1 MPTLRAT
8 HPAVADYFF
17 PTGETLAGEELEPP
31 ALSDVLHG
39 VRVASD
45 AVMVMPHTCD
55 FYGLEK
61 GRAHRDRL
69 VARVHRLTGSDI
81 QNAELLR
88 SGEGFG
94 HTFFLPSWQDP
105 TDAARD
111 ACVNLR
117 QMTTVDASYL
127 SRTRR
132 MARLS
137 EPARIALR
145 RRLAQFFTD
154 YAPSPAEL
162 VEADQRG
169 GLIREARAL
178 VPVERLRQV
187 LGDQQTN
194 ALLRRLFDPRAH
206 LA

>member
-1 MPTLRAT
+1 MPSYSVLARGSARRS
-8 HPAVADYFF
+8 FF
-17 PTGETLAGEELEPP
+17 
-31 ALSDVLHG
+31 
-39 VRVASD
+39 
-45 AVMVMPHTCD
+45 
-55 FYGLEK
+55 
-61 GRAHRDRL
+61 HR
-69 VARVHRLTGSDI
+69 
-81 QNAELLR
+81 
-88 SGEGFG
+88 
-94 HTFFLPSWQDP
+94 WQDP

-111 ACVNLR
+111 AFVNLR
-117 QMTTVDASYL
+117 QMTTVDASCP

-169 GLIREARAL
+169 GLIREARTL

-194 ALLRRLFDPRAH
+194 DLLRRLFDPRAH